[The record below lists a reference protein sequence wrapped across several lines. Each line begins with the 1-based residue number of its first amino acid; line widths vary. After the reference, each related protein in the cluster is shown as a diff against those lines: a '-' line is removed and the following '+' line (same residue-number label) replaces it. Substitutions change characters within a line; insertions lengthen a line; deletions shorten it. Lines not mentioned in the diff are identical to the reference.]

1 MFEWLGRCF
10 PHVLIQMAH
19 MGEVMS
25 TRYAADV
32 AKRSPNVYL
41 DTAICSYAAVRRALA
56 TCSDK
61 VFMGCDYPFYKFEME
76 IHKQLLV
83 AKDTGMQREIDNIMG
98 GNFMAAFTIDEK
110 NNIQHKPFP
119 IK

>member
-1 MFEWLGRCF
+1 
-10 PHVLIQMAH
+10 
-19 MGEVMS
+19 
-25 TRYAADV
+25 
-32 AKRSPNVYL
+32 
-41 DTAICSYAAVRRALA
+41 
-56 TCSDK
+56 
-61 VFMGCDYPFYKFEME
+61 MGCDYPFYKFEME